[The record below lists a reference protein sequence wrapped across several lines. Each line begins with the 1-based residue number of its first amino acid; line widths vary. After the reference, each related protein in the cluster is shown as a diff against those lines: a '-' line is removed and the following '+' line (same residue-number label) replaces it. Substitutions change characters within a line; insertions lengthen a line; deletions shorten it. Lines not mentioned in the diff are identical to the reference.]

1 MPGGQR
7 EGEGSALRRF
17 LSTEVAGG
25 AVLVVAAAVA
35 LVWANS
41 PWSETYRDAWD
52 RDLGPLD
59 VRHWINDGLM
69 SLFFLV
75 VALEVKRELLTGELR
90 ERRQAALPVVAALG
104 GVLVPAAIYLAI
116 NAGGSGTRG
125 WGIPMA
131 TDIAF
136 SLGVAALV
144 GRRLPSG
151 LRVFLLALA
160 IVDDIAAIVVIAVF
174 YSSGV
179 ELLWLACAV
188 GLTAATFALQR
199 SGVSL
204 FVLLGIGIWIALRE
218 AGVHPTLAGVAV
230 GLLIPSAQSETWE
243 TRLHPSTSLVV
254 APAFA
259 LANAGVSL
267 SGSAL
272 DDAFSSA
279 VTWGVVVGLVV
290 GKPVGICGFA
300 WLTVRLGVA
309 ALPAGATWRQLTG
322 TAAIAGIGLTVSL
335 FVARLAFG
343 RADLVEQATIGVL
356 AASLL
361 ATGLAAAI
369 LLPRER

>member
-1 MPGGQR
+1 
-7 EGEGSALRRF
+7 
-17 LSTEVAGG
+17 VAGG
-25 AVLVVAAAVA
+25 AVLVVASAAA
-35 LVWANS
+35 LAWANS
-41 PWSETYRDAWD
+41 PWSDAYNEVWD

-59 VRHWINDGLM
+59 LRHWINDGLM

-136 SLGVAALV
+136 SLGVAALIA
-144 GRRLPSG
+144 RRLPSG

-160 IVDDIAAIVVIAVF
+160 IVDDIVAIVVIAVF
-174 YSSGV
+174 YSSGID
-179 ELLWLACAV
+179 LLWLGCGV
-188 GLTAATFALQR
+188 GLAVATVALRR
-199 SGVSL
+199 SGVPRLSL
-204 FVLLGIGIWIALRE
+204 FLLLGVGMWFALRE
-218 AGVHPTLAGVAV
+218 AGAHPTLAGVAV
-230 GLLIPSAQSETWE
+230 GWLVPSAPGETWE
-243 TRLHPSTSLVV
+243 ARLHPWTSLVV
-254 APAFA
+254 VPVFA
-259 LANAGVSL
+259 LANAGASL

-272 DDAFSSA
+272 DAAFSSA
-279 VTWGVVVGLVV
+279 VTWGVVAGLVV
-290 GKPVGICGFA
+290 GKPLGIIAFA
-300 WLTVRLGVA
+300 WLATRVGLTT
-309 ALPAGATWRQLTG
+309 LPAGATWRHLTG
-322 TAAIAGIGLTVSL
+322 TAALAGIGLTVSL
-335 FVARLAFG
+335 FVARLAFE

>member
-230 GLLIPSAQSETWE
+230 GLLIPSAQGETWE